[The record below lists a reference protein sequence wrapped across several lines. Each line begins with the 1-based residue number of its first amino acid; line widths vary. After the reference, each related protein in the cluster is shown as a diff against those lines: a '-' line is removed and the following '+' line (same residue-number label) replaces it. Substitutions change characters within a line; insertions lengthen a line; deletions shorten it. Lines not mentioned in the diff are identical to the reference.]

1 LFPHYHEE
9 ASMSDAL
16 HPSPPP
22 AKLPT
27 QRKVLVVAAMITA
40 LLGAAAL
47 AVGSLAGH
55 AWLVRLGWVAIAT
68 AAVWVACA
76 WARKPERLRPVQ
88 VRYIREFFPA
98 MAGYMVLL
106 PISILLLKQVPMPVA
121 LKSVVVLLPALPI
134 LLVMRAMTRLLR
146 GLDELQ
152 QQIQLQAMGLTC
164 AIIGAGTFALGL
176 LQGAEL
182 VPVFRDQIVWVLPAT
197 FAVWG
202 VVVAVIAHRY
212 RDE

>member
-1 LFPHYHEE
+1 
-9 ASMSDAL
+9 MSDAL

-27 QRKVLVVAAMITA
+27 ERKVLIVAALGAA
-40 LLGAAAL
+40 LLGAAAM
-47 AVGSLAGH
+47 AVGSFAGYP
-55 AWLVRLGWVAIAT
+55 WLVRLGWIAMATGAI
-68 AAVWVACA
+68 WVVCA

-88 VRYIREFFPA
+88 MRYIREFFPA
-98 MAGYMVLL
+98 MGGYLVLL
-106 PISILLLKQVPMPVA
+106 PVSILLLKHVPMPAA
-121 LKSVVVLLPALPI
+121 LKVLVVLLPAFPI

-202 VVVAVIAHRY
+202 VVVSAIARRY

>member
-1 LFPHYHEE
+1 
-9 ASMSDAL
+9 MSDAL
-16 HPSPPP
+16 HPSLPP

-27 QRKVLVVAAMITA
+27 QRKVLVVAAGIAA
-40 LLGAAAL
+40 LLGVIAL
-47 AVGSLAGH
+47 ALGSIAGY

-68 AAVWVACA
+68 AAVWVVCA

-88 VRYIREFFPA
+88 MRYIREFFPA
-98 MAGYMVLL
+98 MAGYIVLL
-106 PISILLLKQVPMPVA
+106 PASILLLKQVPMPVP
-121 LKSVVVLLPALPI
+121 LKAVVVLLPALPI

-182 VPVFRDQIVWVLPAT
+182 VPVFHGQIVWVLPAT

-202 VVVAVIAHRY
+202 VVVAIIARRY

>member
-1 LFPHYHEE
+1 
-9 ASMSDAL
+9 MSDPL
-16 HPSPPP
+16 HAPSP

-27 QRKVLVVAAMITA
+27 QRKVLSIAGVITM
-40 LLGAAAL
+40 LLGAVAA
-47 AVGSLAGH
+47 AVGGLSGQT
-55 AWLVRLGWVAIAT
+55 WLLRLGWVFVGTGAL
-68 AAVWVACA
+68 WLACA
-76 WARKPERLRPVQ
+76 WLRKPERMRPAQ
-88 VRYIREFFPA
+88 MRYVREFFPA
-98 MAGYMVLL
+98 MVGYVVLL
-106 PISILLLKQVPMPVA
+106 PVSILLLKHMAMPVPV
-121 LKSVVVLLPALPI
+121 KVIVVLLPVLPI

-164 AIIGAGTFALGL
+164 AIVGAATFALGL

-182 VPVFRDQIVWVLPAT
+182 VPVFRGQIVWVLPAT

-202 VVVAVIAHRY
+202 IVVGINSYRY

>member
-1 LFPHYHEE
+1 
-9 ASMSDAL
+9 MSDAS

-27 QRKVLVVAAMITA
+27 QRKVLIVAAVIAA
-40 LLGAAAL
+40 LLGAVAMV
-47 AVGSLAGH
+47 VGSLFGY
-55 AWLVRLGWVAIAT
+55 AWLVRLGWASVAT
-68 AAVWVACA
+68 AAVWMICA
-76 WARKPERLRPVQ
+76 WARKPERLRPAQ
-88 VRYIREFFPA
+88 MRYIREFFPA
-98 MAGYMVLL
+98 MGGYVILL
-106 PISILLLKQVPMPVA
+106 PVSILLLKHVPMPVP
-121 LKSVVVLLPALPI
+121 LKVIVVLLPALPI

-176 LQGAEL
+176 LQGAQL
-182 VPVFRDQIVWVLPAT
+182 VPVFHDQIVWVLPAT

-202 VVVAVIAHRY
+202 LVVAVISHRY

>member
-1 LFPHYHEE
+1 
-9 ASMSDAL
+9 MSDAL

-22 AKLPT
+22 TKLPT
-27 QRKVLVVAAMITA
+27 QRKVLMVAAAIAA
-40 LLGAAAL
+40 LLGAIAL
-47 AVGSLAGH
+47 AVGSIAGH
-55 AWLVRLGWVAIAT
+55 AWLVRLGWVAFAT
-68 AAVWVACA
+68 GAVWVVCA
-76 WARKPERLRPVQ
+76 WARKPERLRPVEM
-88 VRYIREFFPA
+88 RYIREFFPA

-106 PISILLLKQVPMPVA
+106 PVSILLLKHLSMPVPFKV
-121 LKSVVVLLPALPI
+121 LVVLLPALPV

-164 AIIGAGTFALGL
+164 AIVGAGTFALGL

-182 VPVFRDQIVWVLPAT
+182 IPVFRGQIVWVLPAT
-197 FAVWG
+197 FVVWG
-202 VVVAVIAHRY
+202 VVVAIISHRY